1 MLPKIIASLC
11 KIDELKKLIN
21 SFILEELLVAVM
33 SKKLNILLQ
42 FAKNVHAMF
51 LCLVEIILP
60 A

>member
-42 FAKNVHAMF
+42 FAKNAHAML